1 MKKISRKEY
10 ASYYGPT
17 TGDKIRLA
25 DTSLWVEVE
34 KDYTIYGDELIFG
47 GGKVIR
53 DGMGQHPTATA
64 KDVLDLVITNAVIMD
79 HWGIV
84 KADIGIKDGII
95 VGIGKAGNP
104 YIMDGVSSNMV
115 VGVGTEVIS
124 AENMIVTAG
133 TVDTH
138 VHYICPQQFEI
149 ALQSGTTTLVGGGT
163 GPATGSLA
171 TNCTSGIW
179 NLRKMLLAT
188 DVFPL
193 NFVFLAKGNSS
204 NPEALREVLAAG
216 AGGMKIH
223 EDWGSTPS
231 VLDSCL
237 SVADEMDVQVAIHTD
252 SLNEA
257 GFVEDSMKVFNGRT
271 IHTYH
276 TEGAG
281 GGHAPDLLKVVS
293 HENILPSST
302 TPTNPYTINTI
313 DEHLDMMMICHQLD
327 KNIPE
332 DVAFAK
338 SRIRPETISAE
349 GILHDIG
356 AISIMTSDSQAMG
369 RIGEV
374 VIRTWQMADKMKKD
388 RGQLESDK
396 LSNRKSDNFR
406 AKRYIAKYTINPAI
420 THGISDYVGSIE
432 VGKMADIVFY
442 KPATFGVKPEM
453 VLKGGVI
460 AYAGMGDPNASI
472 STPQP
477 FMYRPMFGFY
487 GDVSARISALFVAQE
502 AISKGELEELG
513 IKKMLKPVK
522 GTRTIKKTD
531 MILNSAMPS
540 IEMDNKTF
548 KILVNGEPVE
558 SKPASELPLTQLYFI
573 A

>member
-64 KDVLDLVITNAVIMD
+64 KDVLDLVITNAVIID

-84 KADIGIKDGII
+84 KADIGIKNGII

-104 YIMDGVSSNMV
+104 YIMDSVASNMV

-204 NPEALREVLAAG
+204 NPEALKEVLTAG

-293 HENILPSST
+293 HGNILPSST

-388 RGQLESDK
+388 RGQLESDRF
-396 LSNRKSDNFR
+396 SNRKSDNFR

-487 GDVSARISALFVAQE
+487 GDVSPRISALFVAQE

-513 IKKMLKPVK
+513 IKKILKPVK
-522 GTRTIKKTD
+522 RTRSIKKTD

-548 KILVNGEPVE
+548 KILVNGEPVD

>member
-34 KDYTIYGDELIFG
+34 KDYTVYGDELVFG

-53 DGMGQHPTATA
+53 DGMGQHPMATA
-64 KDVLDLVITNAVIMD
+64 KDVLDLVITNAVILD

-104 YIMDGVSSNMV
+104 YIMDGVSPNMI

-133 TVDTH
+133 TIDTH
-138 VHYICPQQFEI
+138 VHYICPQQFDI
-149 ALQSGTTTLVGGGT
+149 ALQAGTTTVVGGGT

-171 TNCTSGIW
+171 TNCMSGIW
-179 NLRKMLLAT
+179 NLRKMLQAT
-188 DVFPL
+188 DTIPL

-204 NPEALREVLAAG
+204 NPEALREVIAAG

-223 EDWGSTPS
+223 EDWGSTPY
-231 VLDSCL
+231 VLDTSL
-237 SVADEMDVQVAIHTD
+237 SIADEMDVQVCIHTD

-257 GFVEDSMKVFNGRT
+257 GFVEDSMKSFDGRS

-281 GGHAPDLLKVVS
+281 GGHAPDLLKVVAYD
-293 HENILPSST
+293 NILPSST
-302 TPTNPYTINTI
+302 TPTNPFTINTI

-338 SRIRPETISAE
+338 SRIRPETIGAE
-349 GILHDIG
+349 GLLHDIG
-356 AISIMTSDSQAMG
+356 AISMMSSDSQAMG

-374 VIRTWQMADKMKKD
+374 AIRTWQLADKMKKD
-388 RGQLESDK
+388 RGPLETDK
-396 LSNRKSDNFR
+396 RADNLR
-406 AKRYIAKYTINPAI
+406 AKRYVAKYTINPAL

-453 VLKGGVI
+453 VLKGGII

-487 GDVSARISALFVAQE
+487 GDVSARTSALFVAQQ
-502 AISKGELEELG
+502 AIETGDIEELG
-513 IKKMLKPVK
+513 IKKMLKPIK
-522 GTRTIKKTD
+522 GSRTIKKSH
-531 MILNSAMPS
+531 MILNNAMPS
-540 IEMDNKTF
+540 IEMDHKTF
-548 KILVNGEPVE
+548 KLLVNGEPVE
-558 SKPASELPLTQLYFI
+558 STPSSELPLTQLYFI

>member
-64 KDVLDLVITNAVIMD
+64 KDVLDLVITNAVIID

-84 KADIGIKDGII
+84 KADIGIKNGII

-104 YIMDGVSSNMV
+104 YIMDGVASNMV

-204 NPEALREVLAAG
+204 NPEALKEVLAAG

-396 LSNRKSDNFR
+396 FSNRKSDNFR
-406 AKRYIAKYTINPAI
+406 AKRYIAKYTVNPAI

-442 KPATFGVKPEM
+442 RPATFGVKPEM

-513 IKKMLKPVK
+513 IKKMLKPIK
-522 GTRTIKKTD
+522 GTRSIKKTD

-548 KILVNGEPVE
+548 KILVNGEPVD

>member
-1 MKKISRKEY
+1 
-10 ASYYGPT
+10 
-17 TGDKIRLA
+17 
-25 DTSLWVEVE
+25 
-34 KDYTIYGDELIFG
+34 
-47 GGKVIR
+47 
-53 DGMGQHPTATA
+53 
-64 KDVLDLVITNAVIMD
+64 
-79 HWGIV
+79 
-84 KADIGIKDGII
+84 
-95 VGIGKAGNP
+95 
-104 YIMDGVSSNMV
+104 
-115 VGVGTEVIS
+115 
-124 AENMIVTAG
+124 
-133 TVDTH
+133 
-138 VHYICPQQFEI
+138 
-149 ALQSGTTTLVGGGT
+149 
-163 GPATGSLA
+163 
-171 TNCTSGIW
+171 
-179 NLRKMLLAT
+179 
-188 DVFPL
+188 
-193 NFVFLAKGNSS
+193 
-204 NPEALREVLAAG
+204 
-216 AGGMKIH
+216 MKIH

-396 LSNRKSDNFR
+396 FSNRKSDNFR
-406 AKRYIAKYTINPAI
+406 AKRYIAKYTVNPAI

-513 IKKMLKPVK
+513 IKKMLKPIK
-522 GTRTIKKTD
+522 GTRSIKKTD

>member
-25 DTSLWVEVE
+25 DTSLWVEIE

-53 DGMGQHPTATA
+53 DGMGQHPTAMA
-64 KDVLDLVITNAVIMD
+64 KDVLDLVITNAVIID

-84 KADIGIKDGII
+84 KADIGIKNGII

-104 YIMDGVSSNMV
+104 YIMDGVSPNMV

-179 NLRKMLLAT
+179 NLRKMLQAT

-257 GFVEDSMKVFNGRT
+257 GFVEDSLKVFNGRT

-396 LSNRKSDNFR
+396 LTNRKSDNFR
-406 AKRYIAKYTINPAI
+406 AKRYIAKYTINPAL

-453 VLKGGVI
+453 VLKGGFI

-513 IKKMLKPVK
+513 IKKMLKPIK

-540 IEMDNKTF
+540 IEMENKTF
-548 KILVNGEPVE
+548 KILVDGEPVD
-558 SKPASELPLTQLYFI
+558 SKPATELPLTQLYFM

>member
-64 KDVLDLVITNAVIMD
+64 KDVLDLVITNAVIID

-84 KADIGIKDGII
+84 KADIGIKNGII

-104 YIMDGVSSNMV
+104 YIMDGVASNMV

-204 NPEALREVLAAG
+204 NPEALKEVLAAG

-396 LSNRKSDNFR
+396 FSNRKSDNFR
-406 AKRYIAKYTINPAI
+406 AKRYIAKYTVNPAI

-513 IKKMLKPVK
+513 IKKMLKPIK
-522 GTRTIKKTD
+522 GTRSIKKTD

-548 KILVNGEPVE
+548 KILVNGEPVD